1 MNTQQQFVFDKV
13 REGRNVFLT
22 GEPGTGKSYTVHHI
36 IQWAMRIQKNIG
48 VTAMTGVAA
57 VLIDGVTL
65 HSYLG
70 IGMGTDDIHVLVTK
84 AFKNSKLR
92 RKLSRL
98 EILIIDEISM
108 MNHELM
114 AKISRFLSGVRHKD
128 DPFGGVQLVC
138 VGDFS
143 QLAPCDGEYCFRG
156 KAWKAA
162 AFEHCILTESVRHN
176 DDLEF
181 QDILKRLRW
190 GRCSDADY
198 ERLLQLRNTRFPDN
212 IIPTRLYSLNV
223 DVDKINNDELAKLKN
238 EGARILT
245 YRIRF
250 PNDLSKTDI
259 IKYSKALGIND
270 ISLCVGCQVVLT
282 RNLNQDIGLVNGA
295 RGVVTQIHSEYAMIQ
310 FINKDAPERIDFYKL
325 SLTNVWEKTV
335 IGTGYDEREVRP
347 AEFNIYS
354 MPLKLAWAI
363 TIHRTIGMTLDA
375 VEIDLGNSIFADGQA
390 YTALSRARNLRSI
403 RLISVRKESFKTH
416 PDVIRFYY
424 KLLHSSTTPI

>member
-1 MNTQQQFVFDKV
+1 MNIQQQFVFDKV
-13 REGRNVFLT
+13 REGKNVFLT

-36 IQWAMRIQKNIG
+36 IQWAIRSQKHIG

-70 IGMGTDDIHVLVTK
+70 IGLGTDDLHILVTK

-92 RKLSRL
+92 RKLTQL

-114 AKISRFLSGVRHKD
+114 GKVSRYLSSVRHKD
-128 DPFGGVQLVC
+128 LPFGGVQLIC

-156 KAWKAA
+156 KTWKSAD
-162 AFEHCILTESVRHN
+162 FEHCILTESIRHN
-176 DDLEF
+176 DDTEF
-181 QDILKRLRW
+181 QDMLKRLRW
-190 GRCSDADY
+190 GRCSDEDY
-198 ERLLQLRNTRFPDN
+198 ERLLQLQNTEFPEN

-223 DVDKINNDELAKLKN
+223 NVDKINNDELAKLITH
-238 EGARILT
+238 GARTIT

-250 PNDLSKTDI
+250 PHEINKTECL
-259 IKYSKALGIND
+259 KYAKALNISD
-270 ISLCVGCQVVLT
+270 ITLCIGSQVVLT

-295 RGVVTQIHSEYAMIQ
+295 RGVITQIHPEFVMVE
-310 FINKDAPERIDFYKL
+310 FLNGTGPERIDFYKL
-325 SLTNVWEKTV
+325 SLINIWEKNKTDSNDDD
-335 IGTGYDEREVRP
+335 IEERKV
-347 AEFNIYS
+347 EFNIYS
-354 MPLKLAWAI
+354 IPLKLAWAI

-390 YTALSRARNLRSI
+390 YTAISRARNLRSI
-403 RLISVRKESFKTH
+403 RIISVNKSSFKTN
-416 PDVIRFYY
+416 PRVIKFYN
-424 KLLHSSTTPI
+424 KLLSQKFH